1 MNGLCGWLAAHG
13 STCLELVAVVF
24 GVISVLLSVRE
35 KIWSWPTA
43 LINVSL
49 YFLLFRQQGLYSDMG
64 LQVVYFGLSIYGWYE
79 WLHGGADRSALRVSR
94 TPARAWIVLAAVGI
108 AFWAVWGRLM
118 SGVAGSSLPYL
129 DAATTTVSLA
139 AQWMMTRKYLENW
152 AVWIAVDVVYV
163 GMFIYKGLYLTA
175 FNYAIYFALAVLGYV
190 AWKRSLASGASV

>member
-1 MNGLCGWLAAHG
+1 VNGLCGWLAAHG